1 MWSPIVLLAAKGLGS
16 SACPPQRPEEVP
28 GLSQEVGAR
37 PGSLALFL
45 KRLSGLTDGVK
56 ESWDLLFQFIAI
68 MGVRVGMYQSE
79 NPSVIS
85 FHTLLWF
92 LGVKVRSPVFGGKH
106 LYPLIHHTGP
116 YLEILLV
123 RF

>member
-1 MWSPIVLLAAKGLGS
+1 M
-16 SACPPQRPEEVP
+16 
-28 GLSQEVGAR
+28 
-37 PGSLALFL
+37 
-45 KRLSGLTDGVK
+45 
-56 ESWDLLFQFIAI
+56 LFQFISI
-68 MGVRVGMYQSE
+68 VGVHVGMWQSEWQSE
-79 NPSVIS
+79 NPSVVS

-92 LGVKVRSPVFGGKH
+92 LGVKLRSPVFGGKC